1 MLERTSYR
9 RWENAYRISNAAVEL
24 VVLADVGPRVISYG
38 FIGAENIFHEVPGQG
53 GLTGGTDFRLYGGH
67 RAWVWP
73 EVERTYF
80 PDNSAVAVTQSNDN
94 NNDEVVRFTAPVEGA
109 SPGSSL
115 QKELEIQ
122 LDEAGSRVTLSH
134 RITNR
139 DSRLTELAAWAPTMM
154 RAGGRAI
161 LPLPPRAAMDKD
173 HFRSVGDLALWSFTD
188 LTDPRWILGTEFIQ
202 LRQQSKPNSRF
213 QEQMAGIF
221 NPAGWGAYC
230 LNGALFVKRAS
241 VIPGA
246 EYPDFGC
253 NFEIS

>member
-1 MLERTSYR
+1 
-9 RWENAYRISNAAVEL
+9 

-38 FIGAENIFHEVPGQG
+38 FIGAENIFHEVPEQG

-94 NNDEVVRFTAPVEGA
+94 NNNSDEVVRFTAPVEGA
-109 SPGSSL
+109 LPGSSL

-139 DSRLTELAAWAPTMM
+139 NSRPTELAAWAPNMM
-154 RAGGRAI
+154 E
-161 LPLPPRAAMDKD
+161 RAAAPSCLCLRVRRWTRITSD
-173 HFRSVGDLALWSFTD
+173 RSGFWLCG
-188 LTDPRWILGTEFIQ
+188 P
-202 LRQQSKPNSRF
+202 SR
-213 QEQMAGIF
+213 I
-221 NPAGWGAYC
+221 
-230 LNGALFVKRAS
+230 
-241 VIPGA
+241 
-246 EYPDFGC
+246 
-253 NFEIS
+253 